1 MIYFTRYAENKFEI
15 LNSHKVYIRKEEVIE
30 ALKTPDLKSKVAGL
44 LSVQKNNIKVIYQK
58 NNDIKK
64 VITFYPV

>member
-30 ALKTPDLKSKVAGL
+30 TINNPDLKSKVSGL
-44 LSVQKNNIKVIYQK
+44 FSAQKNNVKVIYQK
-58 NNDIKK
+58 NGDLKK